1 MWVLSKP
8 KTGMD
13 STDITGLT
21 RSAQRGDLDAFNRL
35 VLVYQDGV
43 YNLACRVLGDEAA
56 AEQAAQA
63 AFQRAYRELWQYGK
77 ADGLTSWRAW
87 LFRWVIQACAH
98 AWTQI
103 CRQKRLASSFISTP
117 EAQFDLMKLPLD
129 LRFVLALIDLEGLNY
144 EEAGTALGVT
154 TAEITSRLA
163 EARTQL
169 LNQSPVVVP
178 G

>member
-13 STDITGLT
+13 STDIAGLA
-21 RSAQRGDLDAFNRL
+21 RSAQRGSMDAFNRL

-43 YNLACRVLGDEAA
+43 YNLTCRVLGDEAA
-56 AEQAAQA
+56 AEQASQA

-77 ADGLTSWRAW
+77 TNELVSWRAW
-87 LFRWVIQACAH
+87 LFRWVVQACAH
-98 AWTQI
+98 AWAQI
-103 CRQKRLASSFISTP
+103 CRQKRRTSSFISTP
-117 EAQFDLMKLPLD
+117 EAQYDLMKLPLD
-129 LRFVLALIDLEGLNY
+129 LRFVLALVDLEGLNY
-144 EEAGTALGVT
+144 EEAGAALGVT
-154 TAEITSRLA
+154 TGEVTTRLA

-169 LNQSPVVVP
+169 LSQSPVIVS